1 MSQPAG
7 CMAGS
12 ISLRRDQYACDG
24 GISYTSGSLAR
35 ELFTRFHVGDRSV
48 RELRVCD
55 GATEGEVKGSFQEMI
70 RTRFE
75 LLWCRACLTST
86 VGISVSSMSP
96 NLAGETSMECERSSG
111 CQNSVAAPACASIY
125 PMDKPV
131 LVRIGSCL
139 VNPLAVLRVGEWTDV
154 VLIHIPEVLRFA

>member
-55 GATEGEVKGSFQEMI
+55 GATEGEMKGSFQEMI

-96 NLAGETSMECERSSG
+96 NLAGEWSVKGAAAARTPLRHPRVLPFIRWTSLFSCE
-111 CQNSVAAPACASIY
+111 SVH
-125 PMDKPV
+125 V
-131 LVRIGSCL
+131 WL
-139 VNPLAVLRVGEWTDV
+139 T
-154 VLIHIPEVLRFA
+154 H